1 MDLNKFT
8 VRSQQAIQ
16 QAQTIASGH
25 GQQVLENG
33 HLLKGILEVD
43 ADVSP
48 FLLKKLNV
56 NLPAMQQALGPYRAG
71 LSQGERWSDHVVSLQ
86 Q

>member
-8 VRSQQAIQ
+8 IRSQQAIQ
-16 QAQTIASGH
+16 QAQTIAAGL

-43 ADVSP
+43 QDVSP

-56 NLPAMQQALGPYRAG
+56 RKPCKLVASR
-71 LSQGERWSDHVVSLQ
+71 S
-86 Q
+86 